1 MTTSNINTDGLT
13 KMQTIDALNFLTFL
27 LDKSQFKNA
36 KNIFTGFFSA
46 IVDKK
51 NPMMTKVTLLVQTFD
66 GEDENGKYF
75 ILTQDRAT
83 AFGSSNG
90 IRLEETDR
98 DSWLME
104 AHFIKRFNELV

>member
-1 MTTSNINTDGLT
+1 MTTSNVMTDGLT

-36 KNIFTGFFSA
+36 KHVHTGLFSA

-51 NPMMTKVTLLVQTFD
+51 NAMMTRVTLLVQTFD
-66 GEDENGKYF
+66 GTDENGKYF

-83 AFGSSNG
+83 AFGTSNG
-90 IRLEETDR
+90 IRLEETDQQ
-98 DSWLME
+98 SWIME